1 MLLLPFKIPFT
12 LCFYFKLIYINAM
25 DTTINPSGTFRYSI
39 AITDIAALVFVGLV
53 PAASH
58 LFKIPVYFIEPMR
71 VMLVLALL
79 YSSRWNAYA
88 LAIVLPLFS
97 FLVSGHPAPVK
108 MMIIMAELALNAWLF
123 LYFYQKTR
131 RSFLSAFS
139 SIIISKVFCYAMY
152 FVAFSMAFVKAEAE
166 ITFLLAQ
173 MILTIVL
180 SSLVWII
187 LARRN
192 SRIE

>member
-1 MLLLPFKIPFT
+1 
-12 LCFYFKLIYINAM
+12 M
-25 DTTINPSGTFRYSI
+25 DTAINTSGTFRYRT

-58 LFKIPVYFIEPMR
+58 LFKFPVYYIEPMR

-79 YSSRWNAYA
+79 FSSRWNAYA

-108 MMIIMAELALNAWLF
+108 MMIIMAELLLNAWLF
-123 LYFYQKTR
+123 FYFYQQTR
-131 RSFLSAFS
+131 RSFLSAFG
-139 SIIISKVFCYAMY
+139 SIIISKVFCYALY
-152 FVAFSMAFVKAEAE
+152 LIVFSMAFVKAEAE
-166 ITFLLAQ
+166 IIFLVVQL
-173 MILTIVL
+173 ILTLVL

-187 LARRN
+187 LSRRN
-192 SRIE
+192 SRMD

>member
-1 MLLLPFKIPFT
+1 
-12 LCFYFKLIYINAM
+12 M
-25 DTTINPSGTFRYSI
+25 DTTINTSGAFRYST
-39 AITDIAALVFVGLV
+39 ALTDISALVFVGLV

-58 LFKIPVYFIEPMR
+58 LFKIPVYYMEPMR

-97 FLVSGHPAPVK
+97 FLVSGHPAPLK
-108 MMIIMAELALNAWLF
+108 MMVIMAELVLNAWLF

-131 RSFLSAFS
+131 RSFLSALG
-139 SIIISKVFCYAMY
+139 SIIISKVFCYTMY
-152 FVAFSMAFVKAEAE
+152 FVVFSVAFVKAEAE
-166 ITFLLAQ
+166 MSFLFAQ
-173 MILTIVL
+173 IILTLLL
-180 SSLVWII
+180 SGLVWII

-192 SRIE
+192 SRNG